1 MRAVTLLYN
10 VSNLKEIKMD
20 YRDLVSSLSDL
31 SYELN
36 DKLYRVRNSS
46 HPELEEMRNS
56 LFNLDEYSDTFFSVA
71 GGSLYLS
78 YTHRDD
84 DGIEVITL
92 ALPEWFVTDFDNH
105 MNSLR
110 EI

>member
-1 MRAVTLLYN
+1 
-10 VSNLKEIKMD
+10 MD

-84 DGIEVITL
+84 GIEVITL

>member
-1 MRAVTLLYN
+1 
-10 VSNLKEIKMD
+10 MD

-56 LFNLDEYSDTFFSVA
+56 LFNLD
-71 GGSLYLS
+71 
-78 YTHRDD
+78 
-84 DGIEVITL
+84 
-92 ALPEWFVTDFDNH
+92 
-105 MNSLR
+105 
-110 EI
+110 